1 MMHFTSPPL
10 PPFLYLYSRDLQPA
24 QWMAMVRI
32 SFLAIKQILH
42 PEKNRPLTD
51 HQDEAPADRL

>member
-24 QWMAMVRI
+24 QWTAMVRI
-32 SFLAIKQILH
+32 SFLAIRQILH
-42 PEKNRPLTD
+42 REKDRPLTD
-51 HQDEAPADRL
+51 HQDEGPADRL